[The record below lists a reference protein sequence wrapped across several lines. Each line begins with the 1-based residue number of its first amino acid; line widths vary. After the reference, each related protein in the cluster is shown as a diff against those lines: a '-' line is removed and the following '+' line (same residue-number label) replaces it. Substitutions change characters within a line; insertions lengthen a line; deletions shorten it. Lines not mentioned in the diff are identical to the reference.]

1 MNAYR
6 AQLASFVFSGAGFPS
21 VLERALLDLIRRPV
35 QARQHLV
42 PLAFQEST
50 VFPVPSQDM
59 DRVFVQ
65 LGHFLSPDLEPPRR
79 VLHALPV
86 SSASRVAAAM
96 SVQAC
101 ALLAAIL

>member
-1 MNAYR
+1 MIAYR
-6 AQLASFVFSGAGFPS
+6 AQLASFVFSGVDFLAA
-21 VLERALLDLIRRPV
+21 LERALRDLIRRPV

-50 VFPVPSQDM
+50 AFPVPSQDM
-59 DRVFVQ
+59 DQVFVQ

-86 SSASRVAAAM
+86 SSASRVAAAL
-96 SVQAC
+96 SVQAF

>member
-1 MNAYR
+1 MIAYH
-6 AQLASFVFSGAGFPS
+6 AQLASFALSGAGFPS
-21 VLERALLDLIRRPV
+21 VLERVLLDLIRRPV
-35 QARQHLV
+35 QARQHLA

-59 DRVFVQ
+59 DQVFVQ

-86 SSASRVAAAM
+86 SSASRVAAAL